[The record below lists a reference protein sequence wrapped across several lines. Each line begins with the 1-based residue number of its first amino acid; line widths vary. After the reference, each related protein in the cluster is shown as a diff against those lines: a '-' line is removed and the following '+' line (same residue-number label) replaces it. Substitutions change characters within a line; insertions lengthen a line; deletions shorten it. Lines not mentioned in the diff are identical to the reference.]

1 MRKFQSMLSEFQQLD
16 TQVLGASTDAAPS
29 QKAFADHCGLSFPL
43 VADFPA
49 FAAAK
54 AFGVFNEERMTN
66 SRVTFVIDKHG
77 VIRHVIEDAQNMER
91 HATESLEVLKTL
103 AAK

>member
-1 MRKFQSMLSEFQQLD
+1 MRKFQSLLSEFQQLD
-16 TQVLGASTDAAPS
+16 TQVLGASTDAAPP

-54 AFGVFNEERMTN
+54 AFGVFNEDRLTD
-66 SRVTFVIDKHG
+66 SRVTFVIDKQG
-77 VIRHVIEDAQNMER
+77 IIRHVIDDAQNMER
-91 HATESLEVLKTL
+91 HATESLEALRTL
-103 AAK
+103 AGK